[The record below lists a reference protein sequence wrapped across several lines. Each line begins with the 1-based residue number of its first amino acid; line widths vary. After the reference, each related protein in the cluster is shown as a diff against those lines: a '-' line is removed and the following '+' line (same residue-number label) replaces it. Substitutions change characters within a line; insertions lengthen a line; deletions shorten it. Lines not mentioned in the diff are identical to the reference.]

1 MSVIRI
7 ATFNV
12 NSIRTRLDILSRW
25 LGEREANPE
34 RYKEGCAP
42 DDGSID
48 VICIQET
55 KVEDKDFPLLSIKQL
70 GYNCVFCGEKSYNG
84 VAILSKEP
92 LEEVSFGFCDG
103 ERDFPTRVAYAK
115 YKGIRILNTYVP
127 QGKEITHPDYQVK
140 LEYLERV
147 KKFMDTNSVY
157 DVPFLW
163 LGDMNVAPTEIDLT
177 YPKTNKENVCF
188 YLPLREKFSYV
199 TSGLVDVFRK
209 FHPESGYYSFFSYLV
224 KDSLKRNIGWR
235 VDHVLATESLAKIAE
250 GCYIDTAP
258 RGWERPSDHVPV
270 VAMFNAQCTM
280 HNEKTE
286 TKTKAEH

>member
-1 MSVIRI
+1 MKSDGIIRI

-12 NSIRTRLDILSRW
+12 NSIRTRLEILSRW
-25 LGEREANPE
+25 LTGDEKSAGIN
-34 RYKEGCAP
+34 
-42 DDGSID
+42 STSVD
-48 VICIQET
+48 VLCIQET
-55 KVEDKDFPLLSIKQL
+55 KAEDRDFPLLRIKQL
-70 GYNCVFCGEKSYNG
+70 GYECAYCGEKSYNG

-92 LEEVSFGFCDG
+92 LEEISFGFNDG
-103 ERDFPTRVAYAK
+103 EQEDFPTRVAVAK

-140 LEYLERV
+140 LAFLDRV
-147 KKFMDTNSVY
+147 KKFLDTNGVY

-188 YLPLREKFSYV
+188 YLPLREKFSLI
-199 TSGLVDVFRK
+199 SKDLVDLFRK
-209 FHPESGYYSFFSYLV
+209 FNTQSGHYSFFSYLV
-224 KDSLKRNIGWR
+224 KNSLSRNIGWR
-235 VDHVLATESLAKIAE
+235 VDHIFASGCLAENAV

-270 VAMFNAQCTM
+270 VAEFK
-280 HNEKTE
+280 EIV
-286 TKTKAEH
+286 